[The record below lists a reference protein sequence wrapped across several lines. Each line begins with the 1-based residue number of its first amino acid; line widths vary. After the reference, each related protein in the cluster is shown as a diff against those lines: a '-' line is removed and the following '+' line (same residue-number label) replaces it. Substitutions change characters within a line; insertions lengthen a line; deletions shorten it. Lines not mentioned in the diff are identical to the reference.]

1 MNRIVLS
8 LFKLRFRTV
17 TMTPFKNE
25 RRDKRIEK
33 EQKREADIPKSKLD
47 YLFGRASGNM
57 HNVARTNQNA
67 LQMKWL
73 GITDTSFG
81 HELLIEHLKKVP
93 DMPDNIIR
101 VIFNRYGRFEIRES
115 LFAGPSGKFCKFE
128 TTWQIQEDSV
138 RRLTTV
144 IPYGGAN

>member
-1 MNRIVLS
+1 MDRIILH
-8 LFKLRFRTV
+8 LFKLCFRIA

-25 RRDKRIEK
+25 RRDSLIEK
-33 EQKREADIPKSKLD
+33 EQKIETDIPESKLD
-47 YLFGRASGNM
+47 YLFGRASGRL
-57 HNVARTNQNA
+57 HNLARTNQNA
-67 LQMKWL
+67 LQMKRL
-73 GITDTSFG
+73 GIPDMSFG

-115 LFAGPSGKFCKFE
+115 LFAGRSGKFCKFE

-144 IPYGGAN
+144 IPYGGTN